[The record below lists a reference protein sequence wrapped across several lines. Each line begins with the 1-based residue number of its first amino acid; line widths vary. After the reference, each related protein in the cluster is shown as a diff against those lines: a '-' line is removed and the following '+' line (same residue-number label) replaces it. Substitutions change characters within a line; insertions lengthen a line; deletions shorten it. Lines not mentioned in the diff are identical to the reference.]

1 MTPLRL
7 LLVAVLCALIVSAPI
22 ASLAQSYP
30 AKPIRLVVPYA
41 PGGASDTFARPIAQ
55 KLSEALG
62 QPVVVDNRPGAGS
75 IIGTD
80 IVAKAAP
87 DGYTLLVTFAS
98 HYLLPFFSKSVSF
111 DTVKD
116 FTPIGAAALTP
127 MVLVTHPSL
136 PFTTVRELLDY
147 GKKNPGKLSYAIAGS
162 GSNQHLAGELLRIV
176 GKIDLQVV
184 PYKGGGPAV
193 NDLVGGQVPMGI
205 LVLSTV
211 YPHVKSG
218 RLRALGVMETR
229 RAKNAPEIPTMAE
242 SGLPEFVVP
251 DTWIGILGPA
261 GLPRAI
267 IDRVSAELVKAVN
280 VPDVRAKLEGAGY
293 EISTMGPDELTD
305 SIGKSIDVYR
315 RVVTTAG
322 IKPE

>member
-1 MTPLRL
+1 MSRLRL
-7 LLVAVLCALIVSAPI
+7 LLLVALGAPLIVQ
-22 ASLAQSYP
+22 AQAYP

-41 PGGASDTFARPIAQ
+41 PGGASDTFARPVAQ

-80 IVAKAAP
+80 IVAKAVP
-87 DGYTLLVTFAS
+87 DGYTLLITFSS

-116 FTPIGAAALTP
+116 FTPIGAAAVTP

-136 PFTTVRELLDY
+136 PVNSIRELIDY

-176 GKIDLQVV
+176 GKFDMQVV

-193 NDLVGGQVPMGI
+193 NDLLGGQVPMGI

-211 YPHVKSG
+211 NQHVKSG
-218 RLRALGVMETR
+218 RLRAISVMEAR
-229 RAKNAPEIPTMAE
+229 RAKGAPDVPTVAE
-242 SGLPEFVVP
+242 SGMPDYLVPE
-251 DTWIGILGPA
+251 TWIGILGPA

-267 IDRVSAELVKAVN
+267 VDRINAELVKAVN
-280 VPDVRAKLEGAGY
+280 VPDIRAKLEGAGY
-293 EISTMGPDELTD
+293 EISTVGPDELAD
-305 SIGKSIDVYR
+305 SIGKSIDVFR
-315 RVVTTAG
+315 RVVTAAG

>member
-1 MTPLRL
+1 MSRLRL
-7 LLVAVLCALIVSAPI
+7 LLLVALGAPLIVQ
-22 ASLAQSYP
+22 AQAYP

-41 PGGASDTFARPIAQ
+41 PGGASDTFARPVAQ

-87 DGYTLLVTFAS
+87 DGYTLLITFSS

-116 FTPIGAAALTP
+116 FTPIGAAAVTP

-136 PFTTVRELLDY
+136 PVNSIRELIDY

-176 GKIDLQVV
+176 GKFDMQVV

-193 NDLVGGQVPMGI
+193 NDLLGGQVPMGI

-211 YPHVKSG
+211 NQHVKSG
-218 RLRALGVMETR
+218 RLRAISVMEAR
-229 RAKNAPEIPTMAE
+229 RAKGAPDVPTVAE
-242 SGLPEFVVP
+242 SGMPDYLVPE
-251 DTWIGILGPA
+251 TWIGILGPA

-267 IDRVSAELVKAVN
+267 VDRINAELVKAVN
-280 VPDVRAKLEGAGY
+280 VPDIRAKLEGAGY
-293 EISTMGPDELTD
+293 EISTVGPDELAD
-305 SIGKSIDVYR
+305 SIGKSIDVFR
-315 RVVTTAG
+315 RVVTAAG

>member
-1 MTPLRL
+1 MSWIRAL
-7 LLVAVLCALIVSAPI
+7 LLVLLLGAPLAVL
-22 ASLAQSYP
+22 AQAYP

-41 PGGASDTFARPIAQ
+41 PGGASDTFARPVAQ
-55 KLSEALG
+55 RLSETLG
-62 QPVVVDNRPGAGS
+62 QQFIVDNRPGAGS

-87 DGYTLLVTFAS
+87 DGYTLLITFSS
-98 HYLLPFFSKSVSF
+98 HYLLPFFSKNVSF

-116 FTPIGAAALTP
+116 FTPIGAAAVTP

-136 PFTTVRELLDY
+136 PVGTLRELIDY
-147 GKKNPGKLSYAIAGS
+147 GKKNPGKLSYAIAGT

-176 GKIDLQVV
+176 GKFDLQVV

-193 NDLVGGQVPMGI
+193 NDLIGGQVPMGI

-211 YPHVKSG
+211 SQHVKSG
-218 RLRALGVMETR
+218 RLRAINVMEAR
-229 RAKNAPEIPTMAE
+229 RAKGAPDIPTVAE
-242 SGLPEFVVP
+242 SGLPEYLIP
-251 DTWIGILGPA
+251 ETWIGMLGPA

-267 IDRVSAELVKAVN
+267 VDRLHAELVKAVN
-280 VPDVRAKLEGAGY
+280 VPDVRARLEGAGY
-293 EISTMGPDELTD
+293 EISTVGPDELTD
-305 SIGKSIDVYR
+305 SIGKSIDVFR
-315 RVVTTAG
+315 RIVTAAG

>member
-1 MTPLRL
+1 MSRLRL
-7 LLVAVLCALIVSAPI
+7 LLLVALGAPLIVQ
-22 ASLAQSYP
+22 AQAYP

-41 PGGASDTFARPIAQ
+41 PGGASDTFARPVAQ

-87 DGYTLLVTFAS
+87 DGYTLLITFSS

-116 FTPIGAAALTP
+116 FTPIGAAAVTP

-136 PFTTVRELLDY
+136 PVNSIRELIDY
-147 GKKNPGKLSYAIAGS
+147 GQKNPGKLSYAIAGS

-176 GKIDLQVV
+176 GKFDMQVV

-193 NDLVGGQVPMGI
+193 NDLLGGQVPMGI

-211 YPHVKSG
+211 NQHVKSG
-218 RLRALGVMETR
+218 RLRAISVMEAR
-229 RAKNAPEIPTMAE
+229 RAKGAPDVPTVAE
-242 SGLPEFVVP
+242 SGMPDYLVPE
-251 DTWIGILGPA
+251 TWIGILGPA

-267 IDRVSAELVKAVN
+267 VDRINAELVKAVN
-280 VPDVRAKLEGAGY
+280 VPDIRAKLEGAGY
-293 EISTMGPDELTD
+293 EISTVGPDELAD
-305 SIGKSIDVYR
+305 SIGKSIDVFR
-315 RVVTTAG
+315 RVVTAAG

>member
-1 MTPLRL
+1 MSRLRL
-7 LLVAVLCALIVSAPI
+7 LLLAALCAPVTL
-22 ASLAQSYP
+22 LAQAYP
-30 AKPIRLVVPYA
+30 TKPIRLVVPYA

-55 KLSEALG
+55 KLSEALS

-98 HYLLPFFSKSVSF
+98 HYLLPFFSKNVSF

-136 PFTTVRELLDY
+136 PVTTVRDLLEY

-218 RLRALGVMETR
+218 RLRALSVMETR
-229 RAKNAPEIPTMAE
+229 RARNAPEIPTMAE

-251 DTWIGILGPA
+251 DTWIGMLGPA

-267 IDRVSAELVKAVN
+267 VDRINAELVKAVN

-293 EISTMGPDELTD
+293 EISTMGPDELAD
-305 SIGKSIDVYR
+305 SVGKSINVYR
-315 RVVTTAG
+315 RVVTAAG